1 MQVTINHKQNGIF
14 DICVNFGGGFSLKHV
29 LHLKNPRAAKL
40 QGCTSPT
47 LFLKVDVSKLQS
59 TMRPLLVADFFPVY
73 LCQKSKATEKLQN
86 VTARPKR
93 GTTCH
98 HIFQN
103 KMLYNTDGRRHSSHL
118 LSNAERDISILNHVH
133 NLALHCED
141 KQHNPITKQ
150 YRPENRDIKHRKE
163 GHQKRHTES
172 FSDGIPETTKPR
184 EITHFLSL
192 H

>member
-1 MQVTINHKQNGIF
+1 
-14 DICVNFGGGFSLKHV
+14 
-29 LHLKNPRAAKL
+29 
-40 QGCTSPT
+40 
-47 LFLKVDVSKLQS
+47 
-59 TMRPLLVADFFPVY
+59 
-73 LCQKSKATEKLQN
+73 
-86 VTARPKR
+86 
-93 GTTCH
+93 
-98 HIFQN
+98 
-103 KMLYNTDGRRHSSHL
+103 MLYNRDGRRHSSHL
-118 LSNAERDISILNHVH
+118 LSNAERDVSILNHVH

-150 YRPENRDIKHRKE
+150 YRPENRDIKQRKE

>member
-1 MQVTINHKQNGIF
+1 MQVTIAHKKKGIF
-14 DICVNFGGGFSLKHV
+14 NICVNFGGSFSLNHV

-47 LFLKVDVSKLQS
+47 LFLKVTFQSFSPLCDLYLQQTS
-59 TMRPLLVADFFPVY
+59 SRYTSVKS
-73 LCQKSKATEKLQN
+73 QKQQRSYKMSLQGL
-86 VTARPKR
+86 R
-93 GTTCH
+93 GTNCH

-103 KMLYNTDGRRHSSHL
+103 KMLYNWDGRRHSSHL
-118 LSNAERDISILNHVH
+118 LSNAEWDISILNHVH